1 MAEATKPKKK
11 REMLTSF
18 SIIYLLMIAVVLIS
32 WAFNGTPTG
41 ALTEDGAQE
50 VVAGATFSDFTMA
63 SVNGFND
70 AVAVCLFVMVLGG
83 FLAIV
88 NETNALNVGIKALVR
103 KMHGNELKL
112 IPILMFLFAILGSTY
127 GFCEETVGFY
137 ILLAATM
144 MTAGFDP
151 LTGVMMILLGAGV
164 GCLGSTVNPFAVGAA
179 VDALGAEGIEIS
191 VNQGYTIALGLIL
204 MVVTWAICSFIVVQY
219 AKKVRE
225 DPSKTLMTEEELQA
239 AKEAYGNDIE
249 AAGDVALTGKQKA
262 VLWLFGLSFLIMIMG
277 FVPWDM
283 LGIYIFADAE
293 GNPGWTSFLTGAPLG
308 WWYFAES
315 TTWFLLMAIIIGV
328 VYGFSEHK
336 IVDLFMAGAGDMMS
350 VVLIIAVAR
359 GVTVIMNTTHL
370 SNLVLYAASNAL
382 AGTSGIVYAIGSY
395 VLYFFLSF
403 LIPSTS
409 GMAGVSMPIMG
420 PLTVSLGFNPAVII
434 MVFSAASGVVN
445 LITPTSAAI
454 MGGLALARVQYSTW
468 FKFCLKIVGILSVA
482 CIIILSIA
490 MVAIPA

>member
-1 MAEATKPKKK
+1 MADAAKPKKK

-18 SIIYLLMIAVVLIS
+18 SIIYILMIAVVLIS
-32 WAFNGTPTG
+32 WAFNGRPTG

-50 VVAGATFSDFTMA
+50 VVAGATLADFTMA

-88 NETNALNVGIKALVR
+88 NETNALNVGIKALVK
-103 KMHGNELKL
+103 KMHGSELKL

-179 VDALGAEGIEIS
+179 VDALGAEGVDIA

-225 DPSKTLMTEEELQA
+225 DPSKTLMTEEELEA
-239 AKEAYGNDIE
+239 AREAYGNDIE

-262 VLWLFGLSFLIMIMG
+262 VLWLFGLSFLIMILG
-277 FVPWDM
+277 FVPWDS
-283 LGIYIFADAE
+283 LGIYAFADAD
-293 GNPGWTSFLTGAPLG
+293 GNPGWTAFLTGQPLG

-359 GVTVIMNTTHL
+359 GVTDRLLRPVLLPELPDPVDLRHGRRL
-370 SNLVLYAASNAL
+370 DADHGAPDGLPGLQPRRHHHGLLRGLRRRQPDHPDLRCHHGRPGARSRAVLDLVQ
-382 AGTSGIVYAIGSY
+382 
-395 VLYFFLSF
+395 VL
-403 LIPSTS
+403 PQDRRH
-409 GMAGVSMPIMG
+409 
-420 PLTVSLGFNPAVII
+420 PL
-434 MVFSAASGVVN
+434 
-445 LITPTSAAI
+445 
-454 MGGLALARVQYSTW
+454 GGLHHHPLYRHGGYPRIAEACSATSFARE
-468 FKFCLKIVGILSVA
+468 
-482 CIIILSIA
+482 
-490 MVAIPA
+490 

>member
-1 MAEATKPKKK
+1 
-11 REMLTSF
+11 
-18 SIIYLLMIAVVLIS
+18 
-32 WAFNGTPTG
+32 
-41 ALTEDGAQE
+41 
-50 VVAGATFSDFTMA
+50 
-63 SVNGFND
+63 
-70 AVAVCLFVMVLGG
+70 
-83 FLAIV
+83 
-88 NETNALNVGIKALVR
+88 
-103 KMHGNELKL
+103 
-112 IPILMFLFAILGSTY
+112 
-127 GFCEETVGFY
+127 
-137 ILLAATM
+137 
-144 MTAGFDP
+144 
-151 LTGVMMILLGAGV
+151 
-164 GCLGSTVNPFAVGAA
+164 
-179 VDALGAEGIEIS
+179 
-191 VNQGYTIALGLIL
+191 
-204 MVVTWAICSFIVVQY
+204 
-219 AKKVRE
+219 
-225 DPSKTLMTEEELQA
+225 
-239 AKEAYGNDIE
+239 
-249 AAGDVALTGKQKA
+249 
-262 VLWLFGLSFLIMIMG
+262 MIMG

-283 LGIYIFADAE
+283 LGIYAFADAD
-293 GNPGWTSFLTGAPLG
+293 GNAGWTSFLTGAPLG

-420 PLTVSLGFNPAVII
+420 PLTVQLGFNPAVII

>member
-1 MAEATKPKKK
+1 MAEASKPKKK

-18 SIIYLLMIAVVLIS
+18 SIIYLLMVVVVVIS
-32 WAFNGTPTG
+32 WVFNGTPTG
-41 ALTEDGAQE
+41 ALTDDGAKE
-50 VVAGATFSDFTMA
+50 VVAGATLGDFTMA
-63 SVNGFND
+63 SVNGYND
-70 AVAVCLFVMVLGG
+70 AVGVCLFVTVLGG

-88 NETNALNVGIKALVR
+88 NETNALNVGIKVLVK

-112 IPILMFLFAILGSTY
+112 IPLLMFIFAILGSTY

-144 MTAGFDP
+144 MAAGFDP

-179 VDALGAEGIEIS
+179 IDALSADGVDIA
-191 VNQGYTIALGLIL
+191 VNQGITIALGLIL
-204 MVVTWAICSFIVVQY
+204 LVVTWAICSFIVVQY

-225 DPSKTLMTEEELQA
+225 DPSKTLMSDRELEA
-239 AKEAYGNDIE
+239 AKQAYGNDID
-249 AAGDVALTGKQKA
+249 AAGDAELTGKQKL
-262 VLWLFGLSFLIMIMG
+262 VLWLFGLSFLIMIIG
-277 FVPWDM
+277 FVPWES
-283 LGIYIFADAE
+283 LGIGAFT
-293 GNPGWTSFLTGAPLG
+293 GWSGFLTGVDLG
-308 WWYFAES
+308 SWYFAES

-328 VYGFSEHK
+328 AYGFSEHK

-359 GVTVIMNTTHL
+359 GVTVIMNATHL
-370 SNLVLYAASNAL
+370 SNLVLYSASNAL
-382 AGTSGIVYAIGSY
+382 AGTSGVVYAIGSY

-454 MGGLALARVQYSTW
+454 MGGLALARVEYSTW
-468 FKFCLKIVGILSVA
+468 FKFCLKVVGILSLA

-490 MVAIPA
+490 MVVVPA